1 MATRL
6 YRASGNGMLCGL
18 IKPMEKTM
26 SDSRYKSETKIKGD
40 RKPRANYCG
49 DCGEECDGLLCDEC
63 LNDVRR
69 FPILMSERSL

>member
-1 MATRL
+1 
-6 YRASGNGMLCGL
+6 
-18 IKPMEKTM
+18 M

-63 LNDVRR
+63 SYSVSLAEAWPRKK
-69 FPILMSERSL
+69 ER